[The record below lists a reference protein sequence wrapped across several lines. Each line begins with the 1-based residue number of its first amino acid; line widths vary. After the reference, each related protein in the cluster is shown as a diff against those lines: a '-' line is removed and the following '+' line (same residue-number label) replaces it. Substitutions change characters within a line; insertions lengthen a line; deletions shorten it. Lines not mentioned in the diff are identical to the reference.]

1 MIDATAQ
8 TGYTSARSGTIGA
21 ESETWLETTVE
32 GAGTLTFR
40 WRVDCEK
47 DDGGGATWDRLAVFT
62 NGVEA
67 ARIDGKTGWQTVELP
82 VSSTTTIR
90 WSFYRDDFDEPETV
104 DLLVSN
110 PPYIPTAECATL
122 DPRIRDFE
130 PMNALDGGPQGLDFY
145 ERLVGDALNVL
156 RPGGGVFFE
165 IGDCQGEALRKLFFD
180 AGFDS
185 ISIEKDYAGHDRYAS
200 AVRPVDQ

>member
-21 ESETWLETTVE
+21 ESETWLDTTVE

-62 NGVEA
+62 NGVEV

-82 VSSTTTIR
+82 INGKTTIR
-90 WSFYRDDFDEPETV
+90 WSFYRDDWDDPGPTYENAAWV
-104 DLLVSN
+104 D
-110 PPYIPTAECATL
+110 
-122 DPRIRDFE
+122 
-130 PMNALDGGPQGLDFY
+130 
-145 ERLVGDALNVL
+145 
-156 RPGGGVFFE
+156 GVIFKAKE
-165 IGDCQGEALRKLFFD
+165 GE
-180 AGFDS
+180 
-185 ISIEKDYAGHDRYAS
+185 
-200 AVRPVDQ
+200 